1 MNRLQNPGKGHD
13 TQLLSKL
20 LDFKIPELLLASRH
34 GWLRQKLVCAKDGR
48 QRGSK
53 LPSSAQASSA
63 FKEKP
68 VTRLE
73 GRKEGW

>member
-1 MNRLQNPGKGHD
+1 MNRLQNPGKGHS

-20 LDFKIPELLLASRH
+20 VDFKIPELLLANRH
-34 GWLRQKLVCAKDGR
+34 GWLRQKLGCARDGR

-53 LPSSAQASSA
+53 LASSAQASSA
-63 FKEKP
+63 FKEKS
-68 VTRLE
+68 VMRLK